1 MKTGSDIDI
10 MEAYNSCLPTP
21 IVEKKQGKLTE
32 TQLNEANEFNKFFD
46 VLQSIISKTSGQN
59 QDKLS
64 DALVAWAV
72 KYPNEY
78 KKAAVKGMWTPTLFD
93 AVWNGTDTTP
103 KEITDLYQ

>member
-1 MKTGSDIDI
+1 MPGSDIDI
-10 MEAYNSCLPTP
+10 MEAYKSCLPKE
-21 IVEKKQGKLTE
+21 EKKIDEAQI
-32 TQLNEANEFNKFFD
+32 NEANEFNKFFD
-46 VLQSIISKTSGQN
+46 VLQSIISKASGQQ

-93 AVWNGTDTTP
+93 TVWNGTDTTP
-103 KEITDLYQ
+103 QEISDLWQ